1 MTYTLNIGMEWMKY
15 QHGMEWMKNQHWIG
29 MDEKSTWNGIKQQQ
43 VNLYWRSN
51 IAPMC
56 KQ

>member
-1 MTYTLNIGMEWMKY
+1 MTYTLNIGMEWMKN
-15 QHGMEWMKNQHWIG
+15 QHGMEWLKNQHWIG
-29 MDEKSTWNGIKQQQ
+29 MDEISTWNGIKQQQ

>member
-1 MTYTLNIGMEWMKY
+1 MTYTLNI
-15 QHGMEWMKNQHWIG
+15 GMEWMKNQHWIG
-29 MDEKSTWNGIKQQQ
+29 MDEKSTWNGMDEISTWNGIKQQQ